1 MIAKELKINDLVE
14 SNFKNERL
22 QGLIK
27 FIHLNKK
34 LVRVRVIKNGR
45 RCWHEWIRIND
56 LKSVNKME

>member
-1 MIAKELKINDLVE
+1 MIAKEFKINDLVE
-14 SNFKNERL
+14 FNFKNEKL

-27 FIHLNKK
+27 FIHFNKK